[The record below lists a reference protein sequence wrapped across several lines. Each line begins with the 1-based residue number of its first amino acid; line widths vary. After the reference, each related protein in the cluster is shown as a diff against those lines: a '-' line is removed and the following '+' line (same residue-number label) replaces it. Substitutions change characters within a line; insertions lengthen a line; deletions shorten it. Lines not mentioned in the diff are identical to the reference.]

1 MGAYNVVEKEVRD
14 ITLFRIERTRRGI
27 SQRALAAELGMSP
40 ASYARIEEGVYG
52 ISGVIN
58 NPKVQ
63 AVADYFDIDVEI
75 ADEEAHKNLVSGWHP
90 ATVTLMVHNGSR
102 KGSTST
108 RSRGVNTPTI
118 PTDLSREQPSIDDE
132 TDTADVTK
140 LPRDTQWIDEWI
152 DDMFDANYMCAP
164 DVSRADIANKIFELL
179 YGKVSFDRFMSVC
192 DLVNKLVES

>member
-14 ITLFRIERTRRGI
+14 ITLFRIERNRRGI

-63 AVADYFDIDVEI
+63 AVAEYFDIDIEI

-118 PTDLSREQPSIDDE
+118 QTDLPKEPHSVDGESG
-132 TDTADVTK
+132 TADIIK
-140 LPRDTQWIDEWI
+140 LNMDTQWIDG
-152 DDMFDANYMCAP
+152 MFCENYMCAP
-164 DVSRADIANKIFELL
+164 DMSRADIANKIFELL
-179 YGKVSFDRFMSVC
+179 YGKVSCDRFMSVC